1 MIKIIQWITENIIKN
16 IIIEEKFE
24 KDKNKEK

>member
-1 MIKIIQWITENIIKN
+1 MKIIQWITDNIIKN

>member
-1 MIKIIQWITENIIKN
+1 MMKIIQWITDNIIKN
-16 IIIEEKFE
+16 IIIEAKFE

>member
-1 MIKIIQWITENIIKN
+1 MIKIIQWITDNIIKN

>member
-1 MIKIIQWITENIIKN
+1 MMKIIQWITDNIIKN